1 MSIEPVAAADLS
13 DGIERNYCSA
23 QRAASWLARARR
35 PRGAKCPDIRR
46 RTPVLLS
53 PGGLRG
59 APSGAPR
66 TLRSYKIWVT
76 RGGAFLVKKLIY
88 RGPNSSLPPYI
99 IVSVG

>member
-23 QRAASWLARARR
+23 KRAASRLARARR

-59 APSGAPR
+59 R
-66 TLRSYKIWVT
+66 TVRASPHPQILQNLGDARRCVSRK
-76 RGGAFLVKKLIY
+76 RLIY
-88 RGPNSSLPPYI
+88 GGPNSSLPPYI